1 MKFETRNGEQKQ
13 EKALMMVRVSISW
26 RNLQLTGRK
35 FSKQRKQLET
45 TSRTMKIVNKN
56 NQTNL

>member
-1 MKFETRNGEQKQ
+1 MKIETGNGEQKQ

-26 RNLQLTGRK
+26 RNFQLTGRK

-45 TSRTMKIVNKN
+45 TRTMKIVNKN